1 MDAEPRKRGNP
12 AVEKTVAGCGGETLE
27 SAADDGGVKMR
38 APSGF
43 GMATVA
49 GLVVGDQHAGIG
61 ERLAERVL
69 ESLGGG
75 SGGRRMGGH
84 GLRA

>member
-1 MDAEPRKRGNP
+1 VDAEPRKRGNP
-12 AVEKTVAGCGGETLE
+12 AVEKTVAGRGGETLE

-43 GMATVA
+43 GMTTVA

-75 SGGRRMGGH
+75 NGRRRMGGH

>member
-12 AVEKTVAGCGGETLE
+12 AVEKTVAGRGGETRE

-61 ERLAERVL
+61 ERLVERVL
-69 ESLGGG
+69 ELLGGG
-75 SGGRRMGGH
+75 SGEQWIGGH
-84 GLRA
+84 GFRA

>member
-12 AVEKTVAGCGGETLE
+12 AVEKTVAGRGRETRE

-38 APSGF
+38 TPSGF

-61 ERLAERVL
+61 ERLVERVL
-69 ESLGGG
+69 ELLGGG
-75 SGGRRMGGH
+75 RGGRWIGGH

>member
-12 AVEKTVAGCGGETLE
+12 AVEKTVAGRGGETRE

-61 ERLAERVL
+61 ERLVERVL